1 MIDVIVVL
9 IAIGEISAGLFYCL
23 AGLVFAIN
31 SFQANEAA
39 RAWFRGSVGLLF
51 IVGGL
56 EELADSV
63 VQEGSGA
70 MALWVQGILTAL
82 QVATGALAVWVLFRA
97 KLLLR
102 PQG

>member
-1 MIDVIVVL
+1 MIDVVTTL

-23 AGLVFAIN
+23 AGLVFAVN
-31 SFQANEAA
+31 SFQANETT
-39 RAWFRGSVGLLF
+39 RTWFRASVGLLF

-63 VQEGSGA
+63 VQEGSGP

-82 QVATGALAVWVLFRA
+82 QVLTGGLAVWALFKA
-97 KLLLR
+97 KLLTHT
-102 PQG
+102 